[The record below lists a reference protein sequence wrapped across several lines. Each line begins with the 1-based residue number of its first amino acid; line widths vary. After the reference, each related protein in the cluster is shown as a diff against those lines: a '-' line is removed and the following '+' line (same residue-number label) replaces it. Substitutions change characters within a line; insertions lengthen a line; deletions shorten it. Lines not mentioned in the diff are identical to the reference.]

1 MQQSNNLYKPGRGVF
16 LGIVLGTF
24 LGILFNK
31 LALGMIFG
39 FFVGVAVDS
48 WRRKAASA
56 SKEIQVDDG
65 KRS

>member
-1 MQQSNNLYKPGRGVF
+1 MQPSNKLYKPGRGVF
-16 LGIVLGTF
+16 LGFALGTF
-24 LGILFNK
+24 LGILFNE

-56 SKEIQVDDG
+56 PQETQVDDG
-65 KRS
+65 ERS